1 MRKLVV
7 LLLCTIALFAQR
19 VEPSKETNLSKSEA
33 FAEQTLQEQRA
44 LEQRAKHL
52 GKLKQ
57 ELAQLDK
64 DVKNNIWI
72 KKYENYKTYYK
83 IKREL
88 DQIEKKIRYYKH
100 KRKYAKKVQ
109 ELQAK
114 KETLQNQLELL
125 KEYQESPF
133 MEVIR
138 PPKTPNPPKI
148 QNPFDIISAFSY
160 IKQLNSSKEYYLQK
174 LADMES
180 ALDLLNKKYQIYKE
194 MVQISPDSVSKEKLQ
209 SLKQEIKNFEN
220 SLKIAKETLGVY
232 QRKIE
237 ENILKTTEEIK
248 IQGGKAIRI
257 AAIIVA
263 IIIFSLLIKWIIR
276 RYIQDNQRAYMAN
289 KLINFSIALVIILI
303 LLFSYIENV
312 SYLVTILGFASAG
325 IAIAMKDMFMS
336 LLGWMVIVLGGSIH
350 VGDRIKV
357 KKNGLVYV
365 GDVVDISLL
374 RITILEDVTLTS
386 YLHNIRS
393 GRVIFIPNNYIF
405 TDLIANYT
413 HAGLKTVWDNINFN
427 ITFDSNHKKA
437 AHIAKE
443 MARKYAKGYT
453 DIARKQLNKLRSTYH
468 LKNTNV
474 DVRVYTFAEEWGIR
488 ISLWYM
494 TNSYATLTLR
504 STISAE
510 VIEKYLQEEDIQITY
525 PAQKIFLTKE
535 DFNDKRVPNT
545 LGAEQA

>member
-1 MRKLVV
+1 MLRVLIGLVFV
-7 LLLCTIALFAQR
+7 FSLAVA
-19 VEPSKETNLSKSEA
+19 ENNASETNETLLQAQKEA
-33 FAEQTLQEQRA
+33 QKKE
-44 LEQRAKHL
+44 LEIINRKIKEYQNELEHINA
-52 GKLKQ
+52 
-57 ELAQLDK
+57 ELAT
-64 DVKNNIWI
+64 NIWI
-72 KKYENYKTYYK
+72 KKYENYKTYFN
-83 IKREL
+83 IKNQL
-88 DQIEKKIRYYKH
+88 NTVLSQLKKAKRY
-100 KRKYAKKVQ
+100 RKKKLIQ
-109 ELQAK
+109 ELESK

-133 MEVIR
+133 LELLKPQKI
-138 PPKTPNPPKI
+138 PNAPTIK
-148 QNPFDIISAFSY
+148 NPFDIIGAFSY
-160 IKQLNSSKEYYLQK
+160 IKQLNSAKEYYDQKLKDMELALESLKKKEAVLKRLYELQK
-174 LADMES
+174 
-180 ALDLLNKKYQIYKE
+180 N
-194 MVQISPDSVSKEKLQ
+194 EKLHKELLALRKEIKDFED
-209 SLKQEIKNFEN
+209 SLKT
-220 SLKIAKETLGVY
+220 AKETLGVY
-232 QRKIE
+232 RRKIE
-237 ENILKTTEEIK
+237 ENVLKITEEIK
-248 IQGGKAIRI
+248 LQTEKTAYI
-257 AAIIVA
+257 AAIIVGLF
-263 IIIFSLLIKWIIR
+263 IFSFILKWIIS

-289 KLINFSIALVIILI
+289 KIVNFNLALIIIFI
-303 LLFSYIENV
+303 LLFAYIENV
-312 SYLVTILGFASAG
+312 NYLVTILGFASAG

-336 LLGWMVIVLGGSIH
+336 VLGWMVIVLGGSIH

-357 KKNGLVYV
+357 TKEGKEFV

-413 HAGLKTVWDNINFN
+413 HQGLKTVWDNINFN

-443 MARKYAKGYT
+443 TARKYAKGYT

-474 DVRVYTFAEEWGIR
+474 DVRVYTFAEEYGIR

-510 VIEKYLQEEDIQITY
+510 VIDAYLQEPDITLTY
-525 PAQKIFLTKE
+525 PAQKVLLTKDE
-535 DFNDKRVPNT
+535 FSVKKASKNEEE
-545 LGAEQA
+545 A

>member
-1 MRKLVV
+1 MLRVLIGLVFV
-7 LLLCTIALFAQR
+7 FSLAVA
-19 VEPSKETNLSKSEA
+19 ENNASETNETLLQAQKEA
-33 FAEQTLQEQRA
+33 QKKE
-44 LEQRAKHL
+44 LEIINRKIKEYQNELEHINA
-52 GKLKQ
+52 
-57 ELAQLDK
+57 ELAT
-64 DVKNNIWI
+64 NIWI
-72 KKYENYKTYYK
+72 KKYENYKTYFN
-83 IKREL
+83 IKNQL
-88 DQIEKKIRYYKH
+88 NTVLSQLKKAKRY
-100 KRKYAKKVQ
+100 RKKKLIQ
-109 ELQAK
+109 ELESK

-133 MEVIR
+133 LELLKPQKI
-138 PPKTPNPPKI
+138 PNAPTIK
-148 QNPFDIISAFSY
+148 NPFDIIGAFSY
-160 IKQLNSSKEYYLQK
+160 IKQLNSSKEYYDQKLKDMELALESLKKKEAVLKRLYELQK
-174 LADMES
+174 
-180 ALDLLNKKYQIYKE
+180 N
-194 MVQISPDSVSKEKLQ
+194 EKLHKELLALRKEIKDFED
-209 SLKQEIKNFEN
+209 SLKT
-220 SLKIAKETLGVY
+220 AKETLGVY
-232 QRKIE
+232 RRKIE
-237 ENILKTTEEIK
+237 ENVLKITEEIK
-248 IQGGKAIRI
+248 LQTEKTAYI
-257 AAIIVA
+257 AAIIVGLF
-263 IIIFSLLIKWIIR
+263 IFSFILKWIIS

-289 KLINFSIALVIILI
+289 KIVNFNLALIIIFI
-303 LLFSYIENV
+303 LLFAYIENV
-312 SYLVTILGFASAG
+312 NYLVTILGFASAG

-336 LLGWMVIVLGGSIH
+336 VLGWMVIVLGGSIH

-357 KKNGLVYV
+357 TKEGKEFV

-413 HAGLKTVWDNINFN
+413 HQGLKTVWDNINFN

-443 MARKYAKGYT
+443 TARKYAKGYT

-474 DVRVYTFAEEWGIR
+474 DVRVYTFAEEYGIR

-510 VIEKYLQEEDIQITY
+510 VIDAYLQEPDITLTY
-525 PAQKIFLTKE
+525 PAQKVLLTKDE
-535 DFNDKRVPNT
+535 FSVKKASKNEEE
-545 LGAEQA
+545 A

>member
-1 MRKLVV
+1 MRRVV
-7 LLLCTIALFAQR
+7 LIALFVISLFAQR
-19 VEPSKETNLSKSEA
+19 PDKVDDRNAAETEINATQILLQQK
-33 FAEQTLQEQRA
+33 AEQIE
-44 LEQRAKHL
+44 
-52 GKLKQ
+52 KLKK
-57 ELAQLDK
+57 ELLQLDQEI
-64 DVKNNIWI
+64 KNNIWI

-83 IKREL
+83 IKNEL
-88 DQIEKKIRYYKH
+88 KRLEKKIRYYRH
-100 KRKYAKKVQ
+100 KRKYAKKLQ
-109 ELQAK
+109 DLQAK

-133 MEVIR
+133 MEIIK
-138 PPKTPNPPKI
+138 PPRTPKPPKI
-148 QNPFDIISAFSY
+148 QNPFDIINAFSY
-160 IKQLNSSKEYYLQK
+160 IKQLNSSKEYYQQK
-174 LADMES
+174 LADMEK
-180 ALDLLNKKYQIYKE
+180 ALELLGKKYHIFQELEKIEPNYLPK
-194 MVQISPDSVSKEKLQ
+194 KKLQ
-209 SLKQEIKNFEN
+209 SLKQEIDNFKE
-220 SLKIAKETLGVY
+220 SLKIAKDTLGVY

-248 IQGGKAIRI
+248 IQGAKAIRI
-257 AAIIVA
+257 GGIILA
-263 IIIFSLLIKWIIR
+263 LIILSLVFKWMIR

-289 KLINFSIALVIILI
+289 KLINFSLALIITLI

-386 YLHNIRS
+386 YLENVRS
-393 GRVIFIPNNYIF
+393 GRVIFVPNNYIF

-413 HAGLKTVWDNINFN
+413 HAGLKTVWDSINFN

-443 MARKYAKGYT
+443 TARKYAKGYT

-510 VIEKYLQEEDIQITY
+510 VIDRYMQEEDIQITY

-535 DFNDKRVPNT
+535 DFNDKRLPNT
-545 LGAEQA
+545 LGAGQA

>member
-1 MRKLVV
+1 MLRVFIGIILFVGLLVAENNRSEVNETVLQAQKEAKKRELELINRK
-7 LLLCTIALFAQR
+7 IIEYQ
-19 VEPSKETNLSKSEA
+19 KE
-33 FAEQTLQEQRA
+33 
-44 LEQRAKHL
+44 LEHISN
-52 GKLKQ
+52 
-57 ELAQLDK
+57 ELAT
-64 DVKNNIWI
+64 NIWI
-72 KKYENYKTYYK
+72 KKYENYKTYFK
-83 IKREL
+83 IKNQLNSILNQLKRAKRYR
-88 DQIEKKIRYYKH
+88 KKKLI
-100 KRKYAKKVQ
+100 Q
-109 ELQAK
+109 ELESK

-133 MEVIR
+133 LELLKPQKI
-138 PPKTPNPPKI
+138 PKAPTIK
-148 QNPFDIISAFSY
+148 NPFDIIGAFSY
-160 IKQLNSSKEYYLQK
+160 IKQLNSSKEYYDQKLKDMELALELLKKKEVVLKKLYDFQKSKKLHNELVALQK
-174 LADMES
+174 EIKDFE
-180 ALDLLNKKYQIYKE
+180 E
-194 MVQISPDSVSKEKLQ
+194 
-209 SLKQEIKNFEN
+209 SLKT
-220 SLKIAKETLGVY
+220 AKETLGVY
-232 QRKIE
+232 RRKIE
-237 ENILKTTEEIK
+237 ENVLKITEEIK
-248 IQGGKAIRI
+248 LQTEKTAYI
-257 AAIIVA
+257 AAMIVGLF
-263 IIIFSLLIKWIIR
+263 ILSFILKWIIS

-289 KLINFSIALVIILI
+289 KIVNFNLALIIIFI
-303 LLFSYIENV
+303 LLFAYIENV

-336 LLGWMVIVLGGSIH
+336 ILGWMVIVLGGSIH

-357 KKNGLVYV
+357 TKEGKEFV

-413 HAGLKTVWDNINFN
+413 HQGLKTVWDNINFN

-443 MARKYAKGYT
+443 TARKYAKGYT

-474 DVRVYTFAEEWGIR
+474 DVRVYTFAEEYGMR
-488 ISLWYM
+488 VSLWYM

-510 VIEKYLQEEDIQITY
+510 IIDAYLQEPDITLTY
-525 PAQKIFLTKE
+525 PAQKVLLTKDEFSVKKASKNE
-535 DFNDKRVPNT
+535 D
-545 LGAEQA
+545 ES

>member
-1 MRKLVV
+1 MLKLLLVV
-7 LLLCTIALFAQR
+7 FLSLLSLY
-19 VEPSKETNLSKSEA
+19 
-33 FAEQTLQEQRA
+33 AEQNASIQEQQEQQEIQKRFHLQELQA
-44 LEQRAKHL
+44 DLNHLKEKIEQ
-52 GKLKQ
+52 
-57 ELAQLDK
+57 
-64 DVKNNIWI
+64 NIWL

-83 IKREL
+83 ISKELKDLDKQIWKAKRRR
-88 DQIEKKIRYYKH
+88 QKKR
-100 KRKYAKKVQ
+100 
-109 ELQAK
+109 LQDLLAK
-114 KETLQNQLELL
+114 KETLKNQLELL

-133 MEVIR
+133 MEIVK
-138 PPKTPNPPKI
+138 PPTLPKPPTIK
-148 QNPFDIISAFSY
+148 NPFDIITALSY

-174 LADMES
+174 LQDMQT
-180 ALDLLNKKYQIYKE
+180 ALDLLNKKYHVLSEMAKLDPDAVPQDELKAMKKE
-194 MVQISPDSVSKEKLQ
+194 IKDFQE
-209 SLKQEIKNFEN
+209 SLKV
-220 SLKIAKETLGVY
+220 AKETLRVY
-232 QRKIE
+232 KRKIE
-237 ENILKTTEEIK
+237 ENVLKTTDEIK
-248 IQGGKAIRI
+248 IQGEKAFRI
-257 AAIIVA
+257 GAIILG
-263 IIIFSLLIKWIIR
+263 ILLFSLFLKWIIH

-289 KLINFSIALVIILI
+289 KFINFLLALLIIMI

-312 SYLVTILGFASAG
+312 GYLVTILGFASAG

-336 LLGWMVIVLGGSIH
+336 LLGWMVIVFGGSIH

-357 KKNGLVYV
+357 KRNGLEYV

-393 GRVIFIPNNYIF
+393 GRIIFVPNNYIF

-413 HAGLKTVWDNINFN
+413 HSGLKTVWDNINFN

-443 MARKYAKGYT
+443 TARKYAKGYT

-474 DVRVYTFAEEWGIR
+474 DVRVYTFAEDYGIR
-488 ISLWYM
+488 ISLWYQ

-510 VIEKYLQEEDIQITY
+510 VIEKYLQEEDIKITY

-535 DFNDKRVPNT
+535 DFNDKSLPKESEAGV
-545 LGAEQA
+545 

>member
-1 MRKLVV
+1 MLRVLIGLVLV
-7 LLLCTIALFAQR
+7 FGLAIAEYNA
-19 VEPSKETNLSKSEA
+19 SETNETLLEA
-33 FAEQTLQEQRA
+33 QKRQLEIINRRIKEYQNELQQINS
-44 LEQRAKHL
+44 
-52 GKLKQ
+52 
-57 ELAQLDK
+57 ELAT
-64 DVKNNIWI
+64 NIWI
-72 KKYENYKTYYK
+72 KKYENYKTYFK
-83 IKREL
+83 IKNQLSAVLNQLKRAKRYR
-88 DQIEKKIRYYKH
+88 KKKLI
-100 KRKYAKKVQ
+100 Q
-109 ELQAK
+109 ELETK

-133 MEVIR
+133 LELLKPQEI
-138 PPKTPNPPKI
+138 PKAPTIK
-148 QNPFDIISAFSY
+148 NPFDIIGAFSY
-160 IKQLNSSKEYYLQK
+160 IKQLNSSKEYYNQK
-174 LADMES
+174 LKDMEQ
-180 ALDLLNKKYQIYKE
+180 AL
-194 MVQISPDSVSKEKLQ
+194 EKLRKKEIILAHLYELRKDEDTKAALESLRKEIKDFEE
-209 SLKQEIKNFEN
+209 SLKT
-220 SLKIAKETLGVY
+220 AKETLGVY
-232 QRKIE
+232 RRKIE
-237 ENILKTTEEIK
+237 ENVLKITEEIK
-248 IQGGKAIRI
+248 LQTEKTAYI
-257 AAIIVA
+257 AAIIVGLF
-263 IIIFSLLIKWIIR
+263 ILSLILKWIIS

-289 KLINFSIALVIILI
+289 KIVNFNLALIIIFI
-303 LLFSYIENV
+303 LLFAYIENV
-312 SYLVTILGFASAG
+312 NYLVTILGFASAG

-357 KKNGLVYV
+357 TKEGKEFV

-413 HAGLKTVWDNINFN
+413 HQGLKTVWDNINFN

-443 MARKYAKGYT
+443 TARKYAKGYT

-474 DVRVYTFAEEWGIR
+474 DVRVYTFAEEYGMR

-510 VIEKYLQEEDIQITY
+510 IIDAYLQEPDITLTY
-525 PAQKIFLTKE
+525 PAQKVLLTKDE
-535 DFNDKRVPNT
+535 FSVKKASKNEEE
-545 LGAEQA
+545 A